1 MKRNGLS
8 LRWKIYIAQNDPNK
22 LIDQLVWFVLQVC
35 QLSSKY
41 HYQPAEIIAMD
52 ENHFQADMVKD
63 TTVDVTRTNTVTVKT
78 SGQHALQL
86 KQTALN

>member
-8 LRWKIYIAQNDPNK
+8 LHWKIYIAQNDPNK

-52 ENHFQADMVKD
+52 ENHF
-63 TTVDVTRTNTVTVKT
+63 
-78 SGQHALQL
+78 
-86 KQTALN
+86 